1 MTEEH
6 INETV
11 TQKNIKEVGFHYK
24 DQQFISIRSRLS
36 KPFIH
41 VFFFLIL
48 RIQDMFRMMPWSE
61 TPC

>member
-41 VFFFLIL
+41 VFFLDIENS
-48 RIQDMFRMMPWSE
+48 RYVSHDAMV
-61 TPC
+61 